1 MGSRVFGEWFL
12 FGKRLCHLDAQR
24 EVEKGLTYHSCSA
37 TLGGPPS
44 RDTRAQL
51 IGYTG
56 STHEPPACPAR
67 ASIGQLRLCSHTY
80 PCVGVTP
87 PRLRTGV
94 LQSHDPLRLESRVT
108 KCLTPSQ

>member
-12 FGKRLCHLDAQR
+12 FGNRLCHRDAQR

-37 TLGGPPS
+37 TLDGPVERHKISAYWLYWFNP
-44 RDTRAQL
+44 
-51 IGYTG
+51 
-56 STHEPPACPAR
+56 EPPCWSR
-67 ASIGQLRLCSHTY
+67 ASIGQLRLCSHTC
-80 PCVGVTP
+80 PCLGVTP

-94 LQSHDPLRLESRVT
+94 LESNDPLRLESRVT